1 MSSPRPR
8 SAARDVDAG
17 GNLQVLLVAAVVAVL
32 VTRLYLNVTG
42 YPRVGSG
49 EVHIAHLLWG
59 GLFMLAALVVL
70 LSLLGKHA
78 KRWAAVLGGLGFGLF
93 VDELGKFVTADND
106 YFFQPAVALIYV
118 LFVLLF
124 LVFKAIERRSLS
136 ADELLINAADML
148 REVVM
153 GGATRAEVVRARRLL
168 DRSGCEGPLAE
179 GLRDAI
185 DAATRVP
192 ERSSRFA
199 SAAVWAWRSY
209 DHLLDWP
216 WFPRAI
222 WLVFVGQA
230 VLGIITASAI
240 AWAALFDRTALPI
253 EQATVAVSCADR
265 RHALAS
271 FTAGRV
277 PLVRAF
283 GTDLGVFHARDR
295 FLAGPI
301 RRSRRSLAGPAAAYR
316 AALSHPP
323 GRSAHRVDR
332 QARTSLAVF
341 YTALRQLSPCP
352 AARSSKS
359 ELVGRG

>member
-1 MSSPRPR
+1 MSSARPR

-32 VTRLYLNVTG
+32 VTRLYLNMTG

-49 EVHIAHLLWG
+49 PLHIAHLLWG
-59 GLFMLAALVVL
+59 GLFMLAALVVV

-192 ERSSRFA
+192 ERPSRFA

-240 AWAALFDRTALPI
+240 AWTALFDRTALPV
-253 EQATVAVSCADR
+253 EQATVATS
-265 RHALAS
+265 LLS
-271 FTAGRV
+271 LG
-277 PLVRAF
+277 LV
-283 GTDLGVFHARDR
+283 LVGVAR
-295 FLAGPI
+295 LP
-301 RRSRRSLAGPAAAYR
+301 RSRLDAYR
-316 AALSHPP
+316 WFERSVLISVFFTRVIVFWQDQFAAL
-323 GRSAHRVDR
+323 GGLWLD
-332 QARTSLAVF
+332 LLLL
-341 YTALRQLSPCP
+341 TALRFLIRQEE
-352 AARSSKS
+352 ARTVLTVKQSATRQGVH
-359 ELVGRG
+359 L